1 MRTVPASAQEL
12 QDCTEKAARG
22 ARFLSTLFDTAR
34 RLDMRKGALS
44 RAVLPFDDQTSL
56 ADQSNLSNRR
66 THSLEAQ
73 DLLRRGV
80 VTEDALQEMA
90 SEAVSLRGLLRVKI
104 ADDAD
109 LDQARSAVDVLLGFF
124 ENLATASAAR
134 GVSEFE
140 MLRALD

>member
-109 LDQARSAVDVLLGFF
+109 LDQADAAVRTLRSFLKGLHDAAAATQQQPFDLLRK
-124 ENLATASAAR
+124 L
-134 GVSEFE
+134 
-140 MLRALD
+140 

>member
-1 MRTVPASAQEL
+1 MKACFFKCRLRENLARQIVENKRLNAAAEGSHQVMFDVQRQIE
-12 QDCTEKAARG
+12 EKEIEIAR
-22 ARFLSTLFDTAR
+22 AEVERMQALAVA
-34 RLDMRKGALS
+34 MRKLI
-44 RAVLPFDDQTSL
+44 
-56 ADQSNLSNRR
+56 
-66 THSLEAQ
+66 
-73 DLLRRGV
+73 
-80 VTEDALQEMA
+80 
-90 SEAVSLRGLLRVKI
+90 RVKI

>member
-1 MRTVPASAQEL
+1 MCEET
-12 QDCTEKAARG
+12 
-22 ARFLSTLFDTAR
+22 STLEQFHSESRPELETLSRRGLAR
-34 RLDMRKGALS
+34 AEVERMQALAVAMRKLI
-44 RAVLPFDDQTSL
+44 
-56 ADQSNLSNRR
+56 
-66 THSLEAQ
+66 
-73 DLLRRGV
+73 
-80 VTEDALQEMA
+80 
-90 SEAVSLRGLLRVKI
+90 RVKI